1 MKQNFFTQEQKEEIL
16 RNLRKEYLTRNRAIG
31 KSGKNNHTER
41 QALKQ
46 EYLQMN
52 KALSDAFFPRTAH
65 SEMNVRR
72 RQAHQL
78 RRKFYD
84 VLTQWQTQ
92 WLQTDQAEVQF
103 GFHDGKLI
111 LFAYVPYVKPEIA
124 DPRKMERELTEMLR
138 KSVED

>member
-1 MKQNFFTQEQKEEIL
+1 MEQNFFTQEQKEEIL

-31 KSGKNNHTER
+31 KSGKNSQKR

-46 EYLQMN
+46 EYLQIN

-78 RRKFYD
+78 RRKFLD
-84 VLTQWQTQ
+84 ILTQWQTQ

-103 GFHDGKLI
+103 GFHDGRLI
-111 LFAYVPYVKPEIA
+111 LFAYVPYTKPEIA
-124 DPRKMERELTEMLR
+124 DQRLMERELTEILR

>member
-16 RNLRKEYLTRNRAIG
+16 RNLRKEYLTRNHAIG
-31 KSGKNNHTER
+31 NSGKNFQER

-72 RQAHQL
+72 RQAHLL
-78 RRKFYD
+78 RRKFLD
-84 VLTQWQTQ
+84 ILTQ
-92 WLQTDQAEVQF
+92 
-103 GFHDGKLI
+103 
-111 LFAYVPYVKPEIA
+111 
-124 DPRKMERELTEMLR
+124 
-138 KSVED
+138 